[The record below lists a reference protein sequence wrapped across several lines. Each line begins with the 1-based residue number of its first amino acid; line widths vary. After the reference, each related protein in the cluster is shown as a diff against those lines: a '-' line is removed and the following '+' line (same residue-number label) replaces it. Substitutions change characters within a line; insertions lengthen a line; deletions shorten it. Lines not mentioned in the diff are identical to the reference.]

1 MANLVPP
8 AVNDTVPLSVFP
20 FAAFGVLYTQ
30 VAEPSVALG
39 SPLTFAFPSVPAH
52 ASLVGL
58 TGAPPAVTTTLAVSG
73 LPAFGPAGTTFTA
86 LAVTTAAEPPHR
98 RVARLKTAP
107 RRR

>member
-1 MANLVPP
+1 M
-8 AVNDTVPLSVFP
+8 NDTVPLSVFP

-58 TGAPPAVTTTLAVSG
+58 TGAPPAVTSTLAVSG
-73 LPAFGPAGTTFTA
+73 LPAFGPAGTAFTT
-86 LAVTTAAEPPHR
+86 LAVTAAEPPHR